1 VATPSSVTCIADLLA
16 LPTTTP
22 NGYREQLKAPN
33 YLSYS
38 VRLTL
43 HSCPRRFILDK
54 ATAAPEEQD
63 DNPDFLF
70 GHSVAA
76 GVQSYIAFGDRE
88 RALLDAFL
96 AWNGSL
102 DTIKEKS
109 KKSVWFAIGAV
120 ESFIAMRA
128 SLLAGWEVAMIDGKP
143 AVELAFA
150 VDLQNGYHYL
160 GHIDLILV
168 NTATGQFMVLEL
180 KTTSFNAISEAS
192 YKNSDQA
199 IGYSI
204 VLDSLAKRMGI
215 DSTNYM
221 VLYLVYKTGSQEYET
236 LPFLKSRA
244 DRASWLHDLLVDC
257 LVADMYK
264 QQQHYPMRGESCFSF
279 FRPCEYFG
287 ICNIAKL
294 VEKAAS
300 LKDVTGDGKVDGVDY
315 YFTLEEVVNSE
326 LAGLP
331 PTDDELAGI

>member
-1 VATPSSVTCIADLLA
+1 MEAVTSIADLLK
-16 LPTTTP
+16 LQTTTP
-22 NGYREQLKAPN
+22 TGYREQLKAPN

-43 HSCPRRFILDK
+43 HSCPRKFILDK

-76 GVQSYIAFGDRE
+76 GVQSYIAFADRE

-102 DTIKEKS
+102 DTTKEKS
-109 KKSVWFAIGAV
+109 KKSVWFAIAAT
-120 ESFIAMRA
+120 ESFISMRE
-128 SLLAGWEVAMIDGKP
+128 SLLGDWEIAVIGGKP

-150 VDLQNGYHYL
+150 IDLQNGYHYL

-168 NTATGQFMVLEL
+168 NRITGQFLILEL
-180 KTTSFNAISEAS
+180 KTTSFNVISEAS

-204 VLDSLAKRMGI
+204 VLDSLAARMGI
-215 DSTNYM
+215 DSTNYT
-221 VLYLVYKTGSQEYET
+221 VLYLVYKTGSQEFEP
-236 LPFLKSRA
+236 LVFMKSRA

-264 QQQHYPMRGESCFSF
+264 QQQHYPMRGESCYSF

-287 ICNIAKL
+287 LCNIAKL
-294 VEKAAS
+294 TEQAS
-300 LKDVTGDGKVDGVDY
+300 RLKDTTGSGKVGGVEY
-315 YFTLEEVVNSE
+315 YFTLDEIVNSE
-326 LAGLP
+326 LAKL
-331 PTDDELAGI
+331 